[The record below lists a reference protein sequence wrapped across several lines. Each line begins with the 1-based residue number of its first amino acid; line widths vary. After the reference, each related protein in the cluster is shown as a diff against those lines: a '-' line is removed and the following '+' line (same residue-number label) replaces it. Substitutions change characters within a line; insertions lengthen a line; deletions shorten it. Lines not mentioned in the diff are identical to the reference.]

1 MRKLLLGISLMICA
15 GLSAQSIDAIGANI
29 ELLPSTYYSNA
40 AWEAQTYI
48 VNYGTMTTW
57 GIELEVQGAPSAD
70 DQGREWYEPAYTL
83 TNEDFEWAA
92 TTAPYANAEYY
103 KGLPSTVWCTENN
116 VADIYIRREFTLSS
130 TNYEKIYLACGH
142 DDGIS
147 EFYINGT
154 SVHITDTKW
163 NEAEFIELTAD
174 QIKLLKTDG
183 TKNLLAVHVHNNYGG
198 SFADCGLY
206 ASKTDPL
213 LMGNLPFG
221 YNIPWTAK
229 LLFNPEGGLIT
240 HNNYN
245 ESDIH
250 GWEKLYEH
258 KAGDVYTITMPTP
271 TIDAINGRLQ
281 FRTPITID
289 PTHKYTLSLTITSN
303 DMIDDMQISTS
314 ENEDD
319 KIVMSSDFIN
329 LDANTAYKYS
339 ASNIQGVAIK
349 DLKIEFQIPTFME
362 NTIIKIENISLI
374 DQTTQKDLWTTTSYY
389 NWCYYTDPETGI
401 RIKDMAIEGR
411 NESLSWTTA
420 NFDDSMWQEAL
431 MPIGNAGFIPELQ
444 TIWPGGDNNNFW
456 IRRNFELKE
465 VKATTKYTLHALHD
479 DSYNIYVNG
488 NLLATSNH
496 WTEGKNAETIEVPAR
511 MLKVGNN
518 VIATYIQQNWGGKF
532 YDCGMQAEENFYEE
546 YDVDADPTKLE
557 INEIQV
563 SNIDQYLDYSF
574 NYGGWIE
581 VYNPTDKRVPLS
593 YLYVTD
599 DPTNPK
605 KFMLPNGYGVVPP
618 KGHKVIFFGNHSTNV
633 TANDYNTPHF
643 GKDAYKQVNFKL
655 ENAGGIIYLV
665 DSDGTIIS
673 EAAYPEGIGRCS
685 YARKND
691 SGTEWG
697 YTGEPTPNKSNTT
710 STFSTERLLPP
721 VVDTD
726 SHLFTD
732 AFSINVAIP
741 QGATLRYT
749 TDGTA
754 PTLTN
759 GTISTNGK
767 FDVSATTSYRFRLFE
782 NGKLPSQV
790 VTRSYIFRD
799 KEYYLPVI
807 AITTNPDNLYDDS
820 IGVYVDGV
828 NGIEGRPSKYSN
840 INMDWER
847 PVNFEYIT
855 ADGKMGVNME
865 AEFTI
870 AGGWSRHYAPSSF
883 KLKAVKNYEGL
894 KSFDYSFFPHRKYNR
909 YKQLHV
915 RNGGNDNNSMDHG
928 RVRDAITQQVVTSS
942 GVYVDAQDYQ
952 PVHVFF
958 NGQYIG
964 MLNLREPNNRYNG
977 TANYGYDDDMMDAF
991 EYSNGYFQKSG
1002 TKDAFNKWLQMSA
1015 NVEDNAVYEQLRNEL
1030 VDMDE
1035 FINFW
1040 AATTYIGCSDWI
1052 CNNNNL
1058 KGYRSL
1064 PDGKFHFTLHDQ
1076 DWGWSNN
1083 NGIMLVDG
1091 NYGNEMLTIYN
1102 NMKKNANFRRQFIDA
1117 YSIMGGSVFT
1127 SERCL
1132 AIGDS
1137 ICRLVEPAL
1146 AFEGRQPWTSFNEQK
1161 WQMTDAG
1168 QQEAR
1173 IQALRNAYGLGQGMK
1188 VKFSSETP
1196 GASFRINSQPVPT
1209 GKFDGTLFAPVTL
1222 ETTAPAGYNFV
1233 GWSKESQ
1240 SQTVLVASGSEWKY
1254 YDQGSLDGK
1263 RWQTG
1268 STSTWQTGMAP
1279 FGYAKDNL
1287 TTTLDYGT
1295 DASHKR
1301 PTYYFRTSVKLD
1313 NAPGSDDI
1321 IKLNYVADDGFI
1333 VYVDGKEVARYLMPE
1348 GTPTYETYAT
1358 THAQANPDAGSI
1370 ILPASS
1376 FTKGE
1381 NRIAVEVHNN
1391 SAGSSDIYW
1400 DASITIEHNKPID
1413 IIPGR
1418 ELVIETDEDMTL
1430 KAVFEPIND
1439 KYLNAAGSTPI
1450 VINEISAGNSIFV
1463 NDHYK
1468 RNDWIEL
1475 YNTTG
1480 KDIDVAGM
1488 YLSDDTSYPEKYQ
1501 ISAEGTE
1508 TSTIVPAHGYLII
1521 WADKLNP
1528 LTQLH
1533 SPFKLGNADN
1543 ACVMITA
1550 QDKSWFDSLTYMA
1563 HLGEESF
1570 GRYPD
1575 GGKRLYK
1582 MTKPTIN
1589 AANWI
1594 NTYAEWVSGEDV
1606 DFDEEAYLAG
1616 IENAATETG
1625 NATIEYFTVD
1635 GIKLDKP
1642 RRGLNILRKTD
1653 ANGTVTTRRIII
1665 Q

>member
-1 MRKLLLGISLMICA
+1 MICA
-15 GLSAQSIDAIGANI
+15 GTSAQSITAVGANI
-29 ELLPSTYYSNA
+29 ELLPSTYYSKV
-40 AWEAQTYI
+40 AWDANTYI
-48 VNYGTMTTW
+48 ANYGTIVQW
-57 GIELEVQGAPSAD
+57 GEESDVQETPPAD
-70 DQGREWYEPAYTL
+70 GQGREWYHPSYNL
-83 TNEDFEWAA
+83 TNGDFEWAA
-92 TTAPYANAEYY
+92 TKSPYSNQEYY
-103 KGLPSTVWCTENN
+103 NGLPSTRWCTDNN
-116 VADIYIRREFTLSS
+116 SADIYIRREFTLSNV
-130 TNYEKIYLACGH
+130 NYAKIYLACGR
-142 DDGIS
+142 DDGVS
-147 EFYINGT
+147 HFYINGT
-154 SVHITDTKW
+154 LVYTTDTKW
-163 NEAEFIELTAD
+163 NDAEFIELNAE

-183 TKNLLAVHVHNNYGG
+183 SKNLLAVHIHNNYGG
-198 SFADCGLY
+198 GFADCGLY
-206 ASKTDPL
+206 AANTDPL
-213 LMGNLPFG
+213 SIGNLPMGYENPWVGRVLFNSEGG
-221 YNIPWTAK
+221 YNHQ
-229 LLFNPEGGLIT
+229 E
-240 HNNYN
+240 NNI
-245 ESDIH
+245 ESTIH

-258 KAGDVYTITMPTP
+258 KTSDVYTVTMPTAAW
-271 TIDAINGRLQ
+271 DATCGRLQ
-281 FRTPITID
+281 FKTPITIE
-289 PTHKYTLSLTITSN
+289 PARKYQLKVTLTSN
-303 DMIDDMQISTS
+303 KKIDNVQIIAS

-319 KIVMSSDFIN
+319 NITLVADAID
-329 LDANTAYKYS
+329 LAANTAYNYT
-339 ASNIQGVAIK
+339 ASNIEGVAIS
-349 DLKIEFQIPTFME
+349 DLKLEFQLPTYFDD
-362 NTIIKIENISLI
+362 TVIKIEKISLI
-374 DQTTQKDLWTTTSYY
+374 DLGTKKDLWLNTSYY
-389 NWCYYTDPETGI
+389 NWCYYANPDTSE
-401 RIKDMAIEGR
+401 RLKDMSIEGR
-411 NESLSWTTA
+411 HESLSWTQA
-420 NFDDSMWQEAL
+420 AYDDSMWQEAL
-431 MPIGNAGFIPELQ
+431 MPIGSQGAIPEVQ
-444 TIWPGGDNNNFW
+444 TIWPGWDNTNYW

-465 VKATTKYTLHALHD
+465 VKSTTKYTLKVLHD
-479 DSYNIYVNG
+479 DNYTIYVNG
-488 NLLATSNH
+488 NLIESATG
-496 WTEGKNAETIEVPAR
+496 WTDKKVHVNLEIPAR
-511 MLKVGNN
+511 YLKVGDN
-518 VIATYIQQNWGGKF
+518 VIATYIQQNWGGKL

-581 VYNPTDKRVPLS
+581 VYNPTDKRIPLS

-599 DPTNPK
+599 DPENPK

-618 KGHKVIFFGNHSTNV
+618 KGYRVIFFGNHSTNV

-643 GKDAYKQVNFKL
+643 GKTAYKQVDFKL
-655 ENAGGIIYLV
+655 ENEGGLIYLV
-665 DSDGTIIS
+665 NSDGTIIS
-673 EAAYPEGIGRCS
+673 EAAYPEGIARCS

-691 SGTEWG
+691 AGTEWG
-697 YTGEPTPNKSNTT
+697 YTGEPTPNKSNAT
-710 STFSTERLLPP
+710 SVFSTERLAAP

-732 AFSINVAIP
+732 AFSINVTIP

-759 GTISTNGK
+759 GTVSTNGK

-782 NGKLPSQV
+782 NGKLPSPV

-928 RVRDAITQQVVTSS
+928 RVRDAITQQVMISS

-991 EYSNGYFQKSG
+991 EYSNGYFQKAG
-1002 TKDAFNKWLQMSA
+1002 TKDAFSRWLQMSA
-1015 NVEDNAVYEQLRNEL
+1015 NVEDDAVYEQLRNEL

-1058 KGYRSL
+1058 KGYRAL
-1064 PDGKFHFTLHDQ
+1064 PDGKFRFTLHDQ

-1127 SERCL
+1127 SERSL

-1168 QQEAR
+1168 QHEAR

-1222 ETTAPAGYNFV
+1222 EATAPAGYNFI

-1240 SQTVLVASGSEWKY
+1240 AQTVLVASASEWKY

-1268 STSTWQTGMAP
+1268 STSTWQTGIAP
-1279 FGYAKDNL
+1279 FGYAKDNIN
-1287 TTTLDYGT
+1287 TTLDYGS
-1295 DASHKR
+1295 DASNKR
-1301 PTYYFRTSVKLD
+1301 PTYYFRTSLKLD
-1313 NAPGSDDI
+1313 AAPGNDDI
-1321 IKLNYVADDGFI
+1321 ITLNYVADDGFI
-1333 VYVDGKEVARYLMPE
+1333 VYVNGTEAARYLLPE
-1348 GTPTYETYAT
+1348 GTVTYETFAT

-1370 ILPASS
+1370 TLPASL

-1391 SAGSSDIYW
+1391 SASSSDIYW
-1400 DASITIEHNKPID
+1400 DASITMQAFKSYD

-1418 ELVIETDEDMTL
+1418 ELTIETDEDMTL

-1550 QDKSWFDSLTYMA
+1550 QDKSWFDCLTYMA

-1642 RRGLNILRKTD
+1642 QRGLNIVRKTNAD
-1653 ANGTVTTRRIII
+1653 GTVTTRRIIV